1 MCLII
6 FICDMLISGKALC
19 YQSYSLFL
27 NVCPHFQDHH
37 KVHLFHQN
45 TYGEYFEYFSMDLHL
60 FHDSALQ
67 PIFLDLSLSL
77 ESGDLMYS
85 GIKDFCSGSLSSR
98 PRLRGDFLMLGL
110 RSQVVAGYP
119 AFF

>member
-19 YQSYSLFL
+19 YQSCFLFL

-77 ESGDLMYS
+77 ESGDLTYS
-85 GIKDFCSGSLSSR
+85 GIKDFAL
-98 PRLRGDFLMLGL
+98 
-110 RSQVVAGYP
+110 VVCPLDPDSVGI
-119 AFF
+119 F